1 MEIHE
6 EKAQGEEEQEEAASM
21 RRGKGLGRK
30 INKVRKG
37 SLKEGRQLWLV
48 PEPHHT
54 TPTGETMAICKL
66 KASKGERLRLIENVI
81 LCINSAYDI
90 GALVEA
96 RASLLP
102 TCCAGAPNFLFSG
115 VPCLDS
121 SSKTT
126 NGLKT

>member
-6 EKAQGEEEQEEAASM
+6 EEGQGEEEQEEAASM
-21 RRGKGLGRK
+21 R
-30 INKVRKG
+30 V
-37 SLKEGRQLWLV
+37 SLSG
-48 PEPHHT
+48 
-54 TPTGETMAICKL
+54 
-66 KASKGERLRLIENVI
+66 KGERLRLIENVI
-81 LCINSAYDI
+81 LCINSAHDI

-96 RASLLP
+96 RASLPP

-115 VPCLDS
+115 MPCLDS

>member
-6 EKAQGEEEQEEAASM
+6 EKGQGEEEQEEAASM
-21 RRGKGLGRK
+21 R
-30 INKVRKG
+30 V
-37 SLKEGRQLWLV
+37 SLPG
-48 PEPHHT
+48 
-54 TPTGETMAICKL
+54 
-66 KASKGERLRLIENVI
+66 
-81 LCINSAYDI
+81 AYDI

-102 TCCAGAPNFLFSG
+102 TCCAGAPNFLFS
-115 VPCLDS
+115 VMPCLDS

>member
-6 EKAQGEEEQEEAASM
+6 EKGQGEEEQEEAASM
-21 RRGKGLGRK
+21 RATVACAGATPHNSHRGNNGYLQVKGF
-30 INKVRKG
+30 V
-37 SLKEGRQLWLV
+37 
-48 PEPHHT
+48 
-54 TPTGETMAICKL
+54 
-66 KASKGERLRLIENVI
+66 
-81 LCINSAYDI
+81 INSPPYSTFCIALKRVNGGAYDI

-102 TCCAGAPNFLFSG
+102 TCRAGAPIFLFSG
-115 VPCLDS
+115 MPCLDS